1 MPLNAKDREQQVQQ
15 TIDSAE
21 VREMVS
27 WIAKVVDILEAHFA
41 KRGLLVNF
49 AYRTQAPPGY
59 LGTIV
64 VEEGRLS
71 ISLH

>member
-1 MPLNAKDREQQVQQ
+1 
-15 TIDSAE
+15 
-21 VREMVS
+21 MVS

-64 VEEGRLS
+64 VEEGRFS